1 MEMEQLIKPIV
12 TQILS
17 MMNKRVLLFIS
28 GGAVNVKDIFNTLSS
43 YKIVHYDIV
52 HTDNSNKVISDEYI
66 KNLNA
71 NLIDCK
77 DKMVKAIKE
86 ADVILV
92 PVMTRNTLSKCA
104 LGISDNLVTLG
115 IAESLMMN
123 KEIIAVKDSFDP
135 SNNVNISLGY
145 SKNPVY
151 NNFISDYEKRLVSF
165 GIKFIDSEELDEILQ
180 QKLNLNLNL
189 KINKCDKKNCE
200 VEPNNFQKEEKKE
213 LNFNVENEKNRKV
226 LSGVLTLED
235 IMVEVDGDK
244 EIHVKQGALI
254 TSLAKDYIYNN
265 NIEVKYY

>member
-1 MEMEQLIKPIV
+1 MEMEQLLKPIV
-12 TQILS
+12 TQILN

-28 GGAVNVKDIFNTLSS
+28 GGAVNVRDIFNTLSS

-52 HTDNSNKVISDEYI
+52 RTDNSNKVISEEYI
-66 KNLNA
+66 KNLNG

-77 DKMVKAIKE
+77 AKMVKAIKE

-104 LGISDNLVTLG
+104 VGIADNLVTLG
-115 IAESLMMN
+115 IAESLMIN

-151 NNFISDYEKRLVSF
+151 NNFISDYEKRLISF
-165 GIKFIDSEELDEILQ
+165 GIKFINSEELDEILQ
-180 QKLNLNLNL
+180 QKLKLNL
-189 KINKCDKKNCE
+189 KMNKCEQKNYGAKL
-200 VEPNNFQKEEKKE
+200 NNSGKEEE
-213 LNFNVENEKNRKV
+213 LNFNAEVEKGKKV

-235 IMVEVDGDK
+235 IMVEADGSK
-244 EIHVKQGALI
+244 EIHVKKGALI

>member
-1 MEMEQLIKPIV
+1 MEMEQLLKPIV
-12 TQILS
+12 TQILN

-28 GGAVNVKDIFNTLSS
+28 GGAVNIKDIFNTLSS

-52 HTDNSNKVISDEYI
+52 CTDSSNKVISGEYI
-66 KNLNA
+66 KNLNG

-77 DKMVKAIKE
+77 SNMVKAIKE

-123 KEIIAVKDSFDP
+123 KEIITVKDSFDP
-135 SNNVNISLGY
+135 SNSVNISLGY
-145 SKNPVY
+145 SKNPFY
-151 NNFISDYEKRLVSF
+151 NNFISDYEKRLTSF
-165 GIKFIDSEELDEILQ
+165 GIKFINSQELDEILQ
-180 QKLNLNLNL
+180 QKLNLNLRL
-189 KINKCDKKNCE
+189 NKCDNENYE
-200 VEPNNFQKEEKKE
+200 VKPNELKKEEKKE
-213 LNFNVENEKNRKV
+213 LNFNVEVKKDRKI

-235 IMVEVDGDK
+235 IMGAADKDK